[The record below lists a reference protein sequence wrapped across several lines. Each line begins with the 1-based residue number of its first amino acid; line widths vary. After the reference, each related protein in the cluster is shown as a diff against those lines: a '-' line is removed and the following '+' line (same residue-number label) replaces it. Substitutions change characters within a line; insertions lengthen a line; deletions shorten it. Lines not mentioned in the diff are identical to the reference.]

1 LKPSTLEYFRK
12 DKSKTAQ
19 RLIQPLCRKCS
30 REITAEKNEMKKQSE
45 LQQEKKIENVSEQS
59 LFQIEDNESVESKL
73 DRIMK
78 YL

>member
-1 LKPSTLEYFRK
+1 MR
-12 DKSKTAQ
+12 
-19 RLIQPLCRKCS
+19 
-30 REITAEKNEMKKQSE
+30 KQSE

-78 YL
+78 YLWLKK